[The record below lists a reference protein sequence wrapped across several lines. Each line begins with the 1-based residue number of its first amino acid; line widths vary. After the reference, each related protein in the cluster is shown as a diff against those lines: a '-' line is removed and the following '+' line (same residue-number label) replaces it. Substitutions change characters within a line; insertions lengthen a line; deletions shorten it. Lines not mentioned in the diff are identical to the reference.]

1 MKVEWLD
8 VGIDVILQGENRH
21 TSLANPSI
29 LIPGVIS
36 AVSGI
41 SVDGTLDSCVW
52 ARIACLQLVVAASFK
67 ESKVST
73 GQFFQP
79 SKNSWE
85 EVVDSMKI
93 QKSYESM
100 VVALLKR
107 NSALPSK
114 QFRFLE
120 DAMFLYVFV
129 SYVNSLGIYMD
140 LHNQGFIYPK
150 R

>member
-1 MKVEWLD
+1 M
-8 VGIDVILQGENRH
+8 
-21 TSLANPSI
+21 
-29 LIPGVIS
+29 
-36 AVSGI
+36 
-41 SVDGTLDSCVW
+41 
-52 ARIACLQLVVAASFK
+52 AASFK